1 MIENYQGEK
10 KFQPKAKK
18 KMYNVTLNIYHKQ
31 VILQNNTY
39 SALEISNRDLL
50 LHVILLLEEGKQG
63 L

>member
-1 MIENYQGEK
+1 
-10 KFQPKAKK
+10 
-18 KMYNVTLNIYHKQ
+18 MYNVTLNIYHKQ